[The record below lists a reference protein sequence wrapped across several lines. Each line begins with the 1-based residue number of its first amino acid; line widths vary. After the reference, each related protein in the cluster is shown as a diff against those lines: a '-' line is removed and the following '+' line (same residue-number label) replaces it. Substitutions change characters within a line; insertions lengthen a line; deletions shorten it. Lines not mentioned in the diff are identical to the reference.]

1 MQEKDRKRPAI
12 YTRHSSIKKKE
23 PYIQPKSKTEKIFL
37 AALVVII
44 ILCALVSIRSK
55 FILQV

>member
-12 YTRHSSIKKKE
+12 YTRHSNIEKKE

-37 AALVVII
+37 VVLIVII
-44 ILCALVSIRSK
+44 ILCALTSVGNK